1 MRGGNSG
8 IHPRLAS
15 FSRPHMLESRRA
27 HSVLF
32 MGVAAFSLAAILI
45 RLAEAP
51 PLVVAAYRL
60 GIASVA
66 IVPIAILKAG
76 GELRALP
83 RKDVTLSLLSGLLLA
98 LHFSLWIT
106 SLSYTSVASSV
117 VLVTTTPL
125 FVGVASHFL
134 LKEKASRRM
143 VLGILL
149 ATGGG
154 VTIAGGDL
162 QIAGRAAF
170 GDVLALMGAVMS
182 SGYYLIGR
190 VLRKKL
196 SMLSYVALNYPSA
209 ALLLTILSLVAR
221 QGFLGYPPRTYL
233 FLLLLALVPQ
243 LIGYSCINWALG
255 HLSATF
261 VTVAILG
268 EPIGATI
275 LAALILHELPNLTEI
290 LGAALIL
297 IGIYV
302 ATQEAR

>member
-1 MRGGNSG
+1 M
-8 IHPRLAS
+8 
-15 FSRPHMLESRRA
+15 
-27 HSVLF
+27 
-32 MGVAAFSLAAILI
+32 
-45 RLAEAP
+45 
-51 PLVVAAYRL
+51 VVAAYRL